1 MRVSDICQLAGIRS
15 CAYTRKDCFMTK
27 KTQYLKPDTIL
38 KNYWNDNEH
47 FADLFNAVLFDG
59 KQVIKAT
66 ELTDLNTESSSVLEH
81 KNYAESIVASRDSIK
96 ARKKSTIYGIE
107 LVLLGREDQDHIHYA
122 MPMRNMGYDYG
133 TYKKQYDSNA
143 KKYKTSEGL
152 SEDEYLSKMKKSDRF
167 YPVIT
172 LTVYY
177 GEKPWDGPT
186 SLHEMLDI
194 PKELEP
200 FVNDYKI
207 LLVEARRNNL
217 MLHNLENI
225 DLFNLFEIALNE
237 HLSKNMAR
245 QKAIQYCEEHNTDKS
260 VIMTFAGAANI
271 HIDYNAL
278 NKGDGTMYSIFED
291 LVKEG
296 EAKGET
302 RGEAKGIIETGF
314 DFGLSTEDILERLQQ
329 KLNISL
335 QQAQEYLNTFA
346 KQSI

>member
-1 MRVSDICQLAGIRS
+1 
-15 CAYTRKDCFMTK
+15 
-27 KTQYLKPDTIL
+27 
-38 KNYWNDNEH
+38 
-47 FADLFNAVLFDG
+47 
-59 KQVIKAT
+59 
-66 ELTDLNTESSSVLEH
+66 
-81 KNYAESIVASRDSIK
+81 
-96 ARKKSTIYGIE
+96 
-107 LVLLGREDQDHIHYA
+107 
-122 MPMRNMGYDYG
+122 MRNMGYDYG

-225 DLFNLFEIALNE
+225 DLFNLFEIALD
-237 HLSKNMAR
+237 KNIPRKEAKK
-245 QKAIQYCEEHNTDKS
+245 KAIQYCEEHKTDKS
-260 VIMTFAGAANI
+260 VIMTFAGAINMQL
-271 HIDYNAL
+271 DYNTL
-278 NKGDGTMYSIFED
+278 NKGDGTMYSLFEE
-291 LVKEG
+291 L
-296 EAKGET
+296 AKDSKAE
-302 RGEAKGIIETGF
+302 GIIEICL
-314 DFGLSTEDILERLQQ
+314 DCGLSDDTILEKLQQ

>member
-1 MRVSDICQLAGIRS
+1 
-15 CAYTRKDCFMTK
+15 MTK

-66 ELTDLNTESSSVLEH
+66 ELTNLNTESSSVLEH
-81 KNYAESIVASRDSIK
+81 KNYAESIVASRDSIT

-107 LVLLGREDQDHIHYA
+107 LVLLGREEQDHIHYA